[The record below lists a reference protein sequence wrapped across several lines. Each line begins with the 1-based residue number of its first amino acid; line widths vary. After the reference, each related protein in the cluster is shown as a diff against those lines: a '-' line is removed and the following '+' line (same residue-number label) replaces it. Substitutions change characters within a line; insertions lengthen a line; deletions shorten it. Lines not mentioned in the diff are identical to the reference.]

1 MEYCIVEDGVI
12 VNMIVAEADFAG
24 EIGALPGYDGAAIG
38 GAYTPP
44 APEPEPPTTD
54 ERLEK
59 LESKNKLLREQVGA
73 QADQA
78 EFYGEKTDELLKRV
92 DDGEVIIPSSTAGS
106 TKKFKLTVDD
116 TGTVSAT
123 EVTS

>member
-12 VNMIVAEADFAG
+12 VNMIVAEADFAA

-44 APEPEPPTTD
+44 PPEPEPPTTD

-59 LESKNKLLREQVGA
+59 LEAENKLLREQVSA

-78 EFYGEKTDELLKRV
+78 EFYEECIAEMAAIV
-92 DDGEVIIPSSTAGS
+92 YA
-106 TKKFKLTVDD
+106 
-116 TGTVSAT
+116 
-123 EVTS
+123 

>member
-12 VNMIVAEADFAG
+12 VNMIVAEADFAE
-24 EIGALPGYDGAAIG
+24 EIGALPSYEGAAIG

-44 APEPEPPTTD
+44 PPEPEPPTTD

-59 LESKNKLLREQVGA
+59 LESENKLLREQVSA

-78 EFYGEKTDELLKRV
+78 EFYEECIAEMAAIV
-92 DDGEVIIPSSTAGS
+92 YA
-106 TKKFKLTVDD
+106 
-116 TGTVSAT
+116 
-123 EVTS
+123 

>member
-12 VNMIVAEADFAG
+12 VNMIVAEADFAP

-44 APEPEPPTTD
+44 PPEPEPPTTD

-59 LESKNKLLREQVGA
+59 LEAENKLLREQVSA

-78 EFYGEKTDELLKRV
+78 EFYEECIAEMAAIV
-92 DDGEVIIPSSTAGS
+92 YA
-106 TKKFKLTVDD
+106 
-116 TGTVSAT
+116 
-123 EVTS
+123 

>member
-12 VNMIVAEADFAG
+12 VNMIVAEAAFAG

-59 LESKNKLLREQVGA
+59 LEAENKLLREQVSA

-78 EFYGEKTDELLKRV
+78 EFYEECIAEMAAIV
-92 DDGEVIIPSSTAGS
+92 YA
-106 TKKFKLTVDD
+106 
-116 TGTVSAT
+116 
-123 EVTS
+123 